1 VTNNAEAPC
10 RDEQACDNQ
19 HGSVA
24 VLMCG
29 LIALAV
35 VLILAVTAVGGAV
48 VLAGRAE
55 AAADAAALA
64 AADSVALGRAA
75 MACDAARSVAA
86 ADRATVV
93 ECEVEPSAVEVLVEL
108 TGAPSSALGRAVRA
122 RSRAEIGLRAPQGGE
137 GG

>member
-1 VTNNAEAPC
+1 VTDKRAEN
-10 RDEQACDNQ
+10 RGDES
-19 HGSVA
+19 GSVA

-35 VLILAVTAVGGAV
+35 VLIVAITALGGAV

-75 MACDAARSVAA
+75 VACDSARSVAA
-86 ADRATVV
+86 ADRATVI
-93 ECEVEPSAVEVLVEL
+93 ECAVEPDAVEVLVEL
-108 TGAPSSALGRAVRA
+108 TDAPPSALGRAVRA
-122 RSRAEIGLRAPQGGE
+122 RSRAEVDFSGLRGG
-137 GG
+137 GGG